1 MRPLGADPAP
11 KYMNCGVVGRSGW
24 PGQPLDNPGQDGL
37 DCAFH
42 ASRLIGRC
50 LPKAAAYTILSASAL
65 YNAVLTFHNSG
76 NSTTSSIR
84 LKYETPEVPPVP
96 RFSPITRSTVVT
108 WLKRQR
114 RK

>member
-1 MRPLGADPAP
+1 MRFRVSGRQAGGFAKARNPA
-11 KYMNCGVVGRSGW
+11 MTVGG
-24 PGQPLDNPGQDGL
+24 G
-37 DCAFH
+37 AFH

-50 LPKAAAYTILSASAL
+50 LPKAGAYTTLSASAL